1 MPDNVIPFWRKIAE
15 RTQAEEAKRAQVF
28 EQMDVALVLIGILA
42 EQSRPCGTP
51 AQRRAKSQRTAPRCR

>member
-15 RTQAEEAKRAQVF
+15 RTLAEEAKRALVF

-42 EQSRPCGTP
+42 
-51 AQRRAKSQRTAPRCR
+51 